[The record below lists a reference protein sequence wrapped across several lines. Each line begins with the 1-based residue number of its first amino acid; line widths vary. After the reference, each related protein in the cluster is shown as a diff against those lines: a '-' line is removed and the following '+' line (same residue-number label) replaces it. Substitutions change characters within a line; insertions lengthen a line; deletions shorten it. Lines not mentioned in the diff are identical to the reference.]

1 MLEHC
6 DFDEQ
11 VTSQS
16 ETGRLRP
23 DVVVRLS
30 GGRNVVVDAK
40 VPLQAFLEAME
51 AQDEGDPQDGPDR
64 TRSPAAIT
72 RRRSFEEGLLAA
84 VRRHTGI
91 RDRLHSRR
99 PAPCSRPGA

>member
-16 ETGRLRP
+16 ESGRLRP

-30 GGRNVVVDAK
+30 GGRNVMVDAK

-51 AQDEGDPQDGPDR
+51 A
-64 TRSPAAIT
+64 T
-72 RRRSFEEGLLAA
+72 RRG
-84 VRRHTGI
+84 
-91 RDRLHSRR
+91 
-99 PAPCSRPGA
+99 